1 MLIEKEKEMLLSSS
15 SFCRENIICPPLKPI
30 CTAHIT
36 NKSFIFPNAFFIL
49 YEYTFWVNKDTIPLL
64 TTETKYSSSS
74 FFSKASSFHKFCT
87 CVVYRSCPSFPNI
100 YRSSNTI
107 YIVLATKSNGIA
119 VDIVRFFVLFKF
131 VKVMITNDIQ
141 SNINSLHLLT
151 SISNNKSEFAGI

>member
-100 YRSSNTI
+100 YQKFKYHLHRFSNQ
-107 YIVLATKSNGIA
+107 KSNDSSRHSEIFCSLY
-119 VDIVRFFVLFKF
+119 ICKS
-131 VKVMITNDIQ
+131 ND
-141 SNINSLHLLT
+141 H
-151 SISNNKSEFAGI
+151 K